1 MLARDVGL
9 DALTSEEGLEDLLQ
23 KMKAFVFPRA
33 NEEAKELFR
42 AGQKHGGPLSRQSGE
57 SMLSRWWSVLQELD
71 STMMLSDSLRAELL
85 LELSGLSRQEILVT
99 KACAN
104 PKNFE
109 GYCKVLV
116 DHYSGVHLR
125 EGGKTWQGRSS
136 PMTGK
141 GKSYSNHSGKGK
153 NEMHM
158 FHTLNWMSIRRH
170 HGKPWKKQLRPTSI
184 R

>member
-9 DALTSEEGLEDLLQ
+9 DALISEEGLEDLLQ

-42 AGQKHGGPLSRQSGE
+42 AGQKHRGPLSRQSGE
-57 SMLSRWWSVLQELD
+57 SMLSRANRRKRWWSVLQELD

-141 GKSYSNHSGKGK
+141 GKSYGSNSHSGKGK
-153 NEMHM
+153 SFRSAYVSYPE
-158 FHTLNWMSIRRH
+158 
-170 HGKPWKKQLRPTSI
+170 
-184 R
+184 

>member
-1 MLARDVGL
+1 
-9 DALTSEEGLEDLLQ
+9 
-23 KMKAFVFPRA
+23 
-33 NEEAKELFR
+33 
-42 AGQKHGGPLSRQSGE
+42 
-57 SMLSRWWSVLQELD
+57 
-71 STMMLSDSLRAELL
+71 MMLSDSLRAELL

-116 DHYSGVHLR
+116 DHYSGVHLT

-141 GKSYSNHSGKGK
+141 GKSYSNQSGKGK
-153 NEMHM
+153 S
-158 FHTLNWMSIRRH
+158 FRSAYV
-170 HGKPWKKQLRPTSI
+170 S
-184 R
+184 

>member
-57 SMLSRWWSVLQELD
+57 SMLSYTNRRKRWWSVLQELD

-116 DHYSGVHLR
+116 DHTQEFTSEKVAR
-125 EGGKTWQGRSS
+125 
-136 PMTGK
+136 
-141 GKSYSNHSGKGK
+141 
-153 NEMHM
+153 
-158 FHTLNWMSIRRH
+158 
-170 HGKPWKKQLRPTSI
+170 HGKAALHL
-184 R
+184 